1 VSDHEAHLVKLTERV
16 AKIDERV
23 TEVES
28 HIPRIGRVEGEVI
41 VLGGKHSKLD
51 REIAD
56 VKDLLVKMLQPIK
69 AGQDRLVSDLESMK
83 KQAVSNQKQ
92 INKLFS
98 LVSNGGRKRKS
109 ADRRKSK

>member
-1 VSDHEAHLVKLTERV
+1 MSDHDAHLVKLTERV

-28 HIPRIGRVEGEVI
+28 HIPRIGHVEHDVI
-41 VLGGKHSKLD
+41 QLAGKHARTD
-51 REIAD
+51 REVAD
-56 VKDLLVKMLQPIK
+56 VKDLLIKMLVPVK
-69 AGQDRLVSDLESMK
+69 AGQDQLVADLDSMK

-98 LVSNGGRKRKS
+98 LVKNGGRTRKKT
-109 ADRRKSK
+109 DRRKP